1 MEGVKNLFNYIQM
14 WYFVTFTY
22 SSILKRSVGYIARYG
37 RKGIIKSVNIK
48 TTHVPPFYL
57 FLVIGGKHV

>member
-1 MEGVKNLFNYIQM
+1 M